1 MCLPSEA
8 ASRYSA
14 FIFHLASVREPQIE
28 TAKIHPHILSGKYI
42 PDCTNCAVK
51 QKKELFFF
59 LREQGKEKQQPNPT
73 GPLIAFL
80 FFFF

>member
-51 QKKELFFF
+51 QKKKLFFF

-80 FFFF
+80 FF